1 MNGWRLVP
9 TRHSEHVS
17 NVSALVVPERMPVAD
32 HEQLPMFGQDPAEFA
47 RLVSEAAATARVQ
60 SETARAQTEATLTI
74 AALLRELLNRTRG
87 RARQPSAPAAPAE
100 APPAASEFATQ
111 PRAYGPSNPRH
122 RTWRGFVLDMQRQVR
137 ELPSGR
143 PTKVNV
149 EMHGGDTV
157 RSISYT
163 MRGYGLDPG
172 EWPPDSWDPDEDRT
186 WHPPKR
192 P

>member
-1 MNGWRLVP
+1 MFP
-9 TRHSEHVS
+9 HD
-17 NVSALVVPERMPVAD
+17 PV
-32 HEQLPMFGQDPAEFA
+32 EFA
-47 RLVSEAAATARVQ
+47 RFVVEAVAMARVQ
-60 SETARAQTEATLTI
+60 SEVVLKQTEATLTI
-74 AALLRELLNRTRG
+74 AALLREVLNRAQG
-87 RARQPSAPAAPAE
+87 RDGQLPESPAE
-100 APPAASEFATQ
+100 ASAASEPATQ
-111 PRAYGPSNPRH
+111 TRPEPRAYGPSNPRH

-172 EWPPDSWDPDEDRT
+172 EWPPDPWDPDEDRS